1 MKPTAASLDSLITI
15 RDFLASNFLLAEP
28 DGDGNPVSLLLQKAN
43 TEEARIDLCR
53 DVRDVTPDS
62 PWTTY
67 RPSKIGLSFSAN
79 LLEDVVHAKI
89 IMDRK
94 EAARYEKL
102 HGDVERMFFE
112 TAGVRLTVSRRIL
125 GGSHL
130 KFEINEKP
138 TPELLNLIKE
148 TMNYMG
154 FINADSGNLDPLIAL
169 RSIIENSAYETKDHE
184 SNVQ

>member
-1 MKPTAASLDSLITI
+1 MS
-15 RDFLASNFLLAEP
+15 RRRF
-28 DGDGNPVSLLLQKAN
+28 Q
-43 TEEARIDLCR
+43 
-53 DVRDVTPDS
+53 
-62 PWTTY
+62 
-67 RPSKIGLSFSAN
+67 
-79 LLEDVVHAKI
+79 DVVHAKI
-89 IMDRK
+89 IMNRK
-94 EAARYEKL
+94 EAACYEKL

-112 TAGVRLTVSRRIL
+112 TAGVKLNVSRRIL

-184 SNVQ
+184 NNVQ